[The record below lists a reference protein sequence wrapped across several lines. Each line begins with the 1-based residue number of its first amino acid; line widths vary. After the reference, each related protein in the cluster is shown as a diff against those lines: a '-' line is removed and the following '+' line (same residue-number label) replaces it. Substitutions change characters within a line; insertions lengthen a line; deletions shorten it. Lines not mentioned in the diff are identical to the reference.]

1 MEFKGVTYTCSQ
13 IEDTQLFDELPD
25 CLQEFY
31 QDLNGLVAFNGGLHI
46 RGCVLEP
53 TWHSLREAWI
63 GENALHT
70 KYESLNEDDIPFA
83 QDCLG
88 EQYILRGDLVFRLN
102 AELDELEDLELFF
115 EDFIEICIEDPVDFL
130 ELHPLLQFLNEEK
143 TLKPGELLNVYPPF
157 CLEHI
162 SEEYQLKAVPIDIQL
177 NYLVSIA
184 NKTRDV
190 LDFRDLIIPKI
201 NF

>member
-13 IEDTQLFDELPD
+13 IEDSQLFDELPD

-46 RGCVLEP
+46 RGCVIEP
-53 TWHSLREAWI
+53 KWHSLREAWL
-63 GENALHT
+63 GEDALHT
-70 KYESLNEDDIPFA
+70 RYESLDEDDIPFA

-177 NYLVSIA
+177 DYLVSIA
-184 NKTRDV
+184 NKTRNV